1 MPHTSNSVLAPIQP
15 FICYGVSR
23 LKTFTKLKYLLP
35 FIFALVLGMGIGS
48 TIKDAQNQETI
59 GYIMKAL
66 EAERAMSI
74 GSLYEIMAWE
84 SFHLR
89 QKGLSPEDY
98 ACRFTDAFNPAH
110 SANPSTPQNIEAMRD
125 YSKTL
130 KDHIG
135 NEPQCYTFEALAKQE
150 LSLNENTAN

>member
-1 MPHTSNSVLAPIQP
+1 M
-15 FICYGVSR
+15 
-23 LKTFTKLKYLLP
+23 KTFTKLKYLLP
-35 FIFALVLGMGIGS
+35 FIFALVLGVGIGS
-48 TIKDAQNQETI
+48 TVKNAQNQETI
-59 GYIMKAL
+59 DYLMKAV
-66 EAERAMSI
+66 EAERTISL
-74 GSLYEIMAWE
+74 GSSYEIMAWE

-89 QKGLSPEDY
+89 QKGLSPVDY

-110 SANPSTPQNIEAMRD
+110 SANPSTPQNIEAMLD